1 MLKSYGINKTADATG
16 YSDVHLEEFR
26 QAGYTVIENVLSS
39 TELELLRNEVQR
51 VYTVQEE
58 SFGKENLEKINEKN
72 LARALLCYSEPYL
85 ELARNA
91 KMIKYVEEVLGKYYI
106 LHLQNGVINMP
117 GEEHHQSSWHRDFPY
132 QNWVSTD
139 PIGCNVFY
147 CLDDFSKETGGTFL
161 LPFSHKMT
169 HMPTAEYL
177 EKHSIQIIAKAG
189 SAVLF
194 DSMLFHKAGFNS
206 SKSQIRR
213 GINHLY
219 ARAIVRQ
226 QISLPEML
234 KGKYSDDPYL
244 NMLLGYDAQSPSSVD
259 DFRNRRLKK
268 NTKSY

>member
-1 MLKSYGINKTADATG
+1 MIKSYGVNQTSDAKGT
-16 YSDVHLEEFR
+16 SDIHLEEFR
-26 QAGYTVIENVLSS
+26 QLGYTIIENVLSDK
-39 TELELLRNEVQR
+39 ELELLRSEVQR
-51 VYTVQEE
+51 VYKQQEE

-72 LARALLCYSEPYL
+72 LARALLCYSEAYL
-85 ELARNA
+85 DLARNA
-91 KMIKYVEEVLGKYYI
+91 KMIKYVEEVLGKYYLI
-106 LHLQNGVINMP
+106 HLQNGVINMP

-147 CLDDFSKETGGTFL
+147 CLDDFNKETGGTFL

-169 HMPTAEYL
+169 HMPTVPFL
-177 EKHSIQIIAKAG
+177 EKHAIQVTAKAG

-206 SKSQIRR
+206 SKGQIRR

-226 QISLPEML
+226 QVNLPEML
-234 KGKYSDDPYL
+234 KGKYSEDPYL
-244 NMLLGYDAQSPSSVD
+244 NMLLGYDAQSALSVD
-259 DFRNRRLKK
+259 DYRNRKLKK
-268 NTKSY
+268 NQKSY